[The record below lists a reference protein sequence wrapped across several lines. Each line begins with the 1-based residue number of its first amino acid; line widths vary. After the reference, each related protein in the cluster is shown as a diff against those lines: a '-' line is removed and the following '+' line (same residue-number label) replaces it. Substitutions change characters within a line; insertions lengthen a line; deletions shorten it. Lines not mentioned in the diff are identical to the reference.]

1 MLVTFTLSSRLHPM
15 WNEKRI
21 VLRTD
26 EKGIIVLGELKD
38 IDKIVANYST
48 IGDIVG
54 TSKTWYI
61 SNMSSLDLPVKIIKE
76 KGEDTI
82 IKIPSLTDALTSRN
96 FEFFSILREDNE

>member
-21 VLRTD
+21 ILRTD

-48 IGDIVG
+48 IGDIQA
-54 TSKTWYI
+54 TSRTWYI
-61 SNMSSLDLPVKIIKE
+61 NNVSSLDLPVKIIKE
-76 KGEDTI
+76 KGEDTL
-82 IKIPSLTDALTSRN
+82 IKIPSLNDGLSSRN
-96 FEFFSILREDNE
+96 FEFFSILKEEN